1 MSNDDDDDDDSP
13 ALARSPADS
22 PDLERGPCEGVVARG
37 VGEFRIFD
45 QS

>member
-22 PDLERGPCEGVVARG
+22 PDLEREPEHG
-37 VGEFRIFD
+37 
-45 QS
+45 S